1 MKHIFLTIPAGAE
14 PGLTSVSLGL
24 LHSLDRNGINA
35 GFYKPFSQSHDPI
48 EVDRSRLYLEAV
60 TDLCPPP
67 SMSKD
72 IFEAKVQE
80 GQIDDL
86 LSEVLENVDQLL
98 TKHDVVVV
106 EGLLP
111 TADLSVADELN
122 IGIAR
127 SLNAEV
133 VIVKQ
138 QQNESLEEVKKSLD
152 QFVSNLPAAYKTT
165 QPAVI
170 LNRVAEYQGKKI
182 DLGNFQEALST
193 YRTAF
198 GNSGYDTLGL
208 IPETPEL
215 GHMRMTDLVKVLDAK
230 VIHDGNMDERR
241 VSSIRICARQVENM
255 LDSLVPG
262 ALIVTPADRSDIIVA
277 CALAAQKGVRLAG
290 IILTGDV
297 APSPQVINYC
307 NEAFELASGLPVLEV
322 QDSSFEIATR
332 LYNLNTEVPV
342 EDHERIRLVMT
353 TSARFIDSQWLRDR
367 LEVDF
372 MKRLS
377 PVAFKHQLSRHARQA
392 NKRILLPEGEEER
405 TITAA
410 IDCASRQIARC
421 VLIGDPK
428 KILSKIKALGLDL
441 PANLE
446 LLDPVAVRD
455 QYIEPLFELRK
466 HKGMTLEAAKDALA
480 DNILLA
486 TIMVAN
492 GDADG
497 LVSGAQHSTAHTI
510 RPALQL
516 IKPAPGNKVVSSIFF
531 MCLPDQVYIYGDCAV
546 NPDPNAEQLA
556 EIAIQSAYSAKAFG
570 IEPKV
575 AMISYSTLG
584 SGSGSDVEKVTEATA
599 IIKERAPELLV
610 DGPLQYDAATTASVA
625 AKKAPDSPVAGQ
637 ANVLV
642 FPDLNTGNTTYKAVQ
657 RSANVA
663 SIGPMLQGLNK
674 PVNDLSRGTTVEDI
688 VYTIALTSIQ
698 AKARDEQ

>member
-1 MKHIFLTIPAGAE
+1 
-14 PGLTSVSLGL
+14 
-24 LHSLDRNGINA
+24 
-35 GFYKPFSQSHDPI
+35 
-48 EVDRSRLYLEAV
+48 
-60 TDLCPPP
+60 
-67 SMSKD
+67 
-72 IFEAKVQE
+72 
-80 GQIDDL
+80 
-86 LSEVLENVDQLL
+86 
-98 TKHDVVVV
+98 
-106 EGLLP
+106 
-111 TADLSVADELN
+111 
-122 IGIAR
+122 
-127 SLNAEV
+127 
-133 VIVKQ
+133 
-138 QQNESLEEVKKSLD
+138 
-152 QFVSNLPAAYKTT
+152 
-165 QPAVI
+165 
-170 LNRVAEYQGKKI
+170 
-182 DLGNFQEALST
+182 
-193 YRTAF
+193 
-198 GNSGYDTLGL
+198 
-208 IPETPEL
+208 
-215 GHMRMTDLVKVLDAK
+215 
-230 VIHDGNMDERR
+230 
-241 VSSIRICARQVENM
+241 
-255 LDSLVPG
+255 
-262 ALIVTPADRSDIIVA
+262 
-277 CALAAQKGVRLAG
+277 
-290 IILTGDV
+290 
-297 APSPQVINYC
+297 
-307 NEAFELASGLPVLEV
+307 
-322 QDSSFEIATR
+322 
-332 LYNLNTEVPV
+332 
-342 EDHERIRLVMT
+342 MT

-428 KILSKIKALGLDL
+428 KIITKIKALGLDL
-441 PANLE
+441 PSNLE